1 MPAPVCIVGA
11 DRHPEAERNGFAAGQ
26 ARPNVQ
32 LLPQQSEG
40 EMTRILARASIYAA
54 PSRYE
59 PFGLAPVEAAL
70 SRCAIVASD
79 IPVLRELWQDAAVFF
94 RDNDA
99 QALKSALEFLVEDPA
114 LRAEYANLAYTLA
127 REKFTAERM
136 VNEYM
141 ELYRTLAPAAV
152 AAA

>member
-1 MPAPVCIVGA
+1 
-11 DRHPEAERNGFAAGQ
+11 
-26 ARPNVQ
+26 
-32 LLPQQSEG
+32 
-40 EMTRILARASIYAA
+40 
-54 PSRYE
+54 
-59 PFGLAPVEAAL
+59 LAPLEAAL

-94 RDNDA
+94 RENDA
-99 QALKSALEFLVEDPA
+99 RALKSALESLVRDRV
-114 LRAEYANLAYTLA
+114 LRAQYANFAYTLA

-141 ELYRTLAPAAV
+141 ELYRTLTPAAV